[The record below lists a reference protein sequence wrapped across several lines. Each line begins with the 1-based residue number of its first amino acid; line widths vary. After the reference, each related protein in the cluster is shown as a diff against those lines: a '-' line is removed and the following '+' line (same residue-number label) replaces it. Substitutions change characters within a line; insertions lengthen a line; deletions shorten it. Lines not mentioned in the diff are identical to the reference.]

1 MIDLGRP
8 EIPADA
14 VAALRDGLLI
24 KAIKSIRA
32 TGNMSLAKAKGLAE
46 EYLKNNPSVQR
57 DYDAALATQR
67 DNLKVVA
74 GVSVLVVLLAALA
87 FYYLQ
92 RTG

>member
-1 MIDLGRP
+1 
-8 EIPADA
+8 
-14 VAALRDGLLI
+14 
-24 KAIKSIRA
+24 
-32 TGNMSLAKAKGLAE
+32 MSLAKAKGLAE